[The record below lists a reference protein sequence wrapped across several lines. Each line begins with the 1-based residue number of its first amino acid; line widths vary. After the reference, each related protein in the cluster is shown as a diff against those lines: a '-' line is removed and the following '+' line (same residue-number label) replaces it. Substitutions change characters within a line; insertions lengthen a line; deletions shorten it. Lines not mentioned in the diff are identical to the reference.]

1 MPGKLVIGPE
11 GFVDLRRNPPSTTV
25 TVQGGIEL
33 PEPAQ
38 PVETV
43 PEPPAPPREETLPAV
58 QKTTDGLMLSVAES
72 VKVSKWGGRQPAK
85 LMRIDSSSGPP
96 CYAIVSKRQFD
107 RLGRYQWIGT
117 RSGHLYRKI
126 KNPIGGPDT
135 IVWLHREAA
144 QCYRN
149 DRFVAFLNGD
159 ERLCIRSNIRI
170 VGSREEVKAI
180 RRQAL
185 SVVSGSSVQKTQ
197 PQ

>member
-33 PEPAQ
+33 PAPAK

-43 PEPPAPPREETLPAV
+43 PEPPAPLREEPLPAV
-58 QKTTDGLMLSVAES
+58 QKTAEGLVLSVAES

-107 RLGRYQWIGT
+107 RLSRYQWVGT
-117 RSGHLYRKI
+117 RTGHMYRKI
-126 KNPIGGPDT
+126 KGATG
-135 IVWLHREAA
+135 VEVVEWFHRAAA
-144 QCYRN
+144 QCNRS
-149 DRFVAFLNGD
+149 DRFIGFVDGD
-159 ERLCIRSNIRI
+159 ERNCVRSNLK
-170 VGSREEVKAI
+170 VCGSKEEAKAI
-180 RRQAL
+180 RLQAL
-185 SVVSGSSVQKTQ
+185 KRVTHG
-197 PQ
+197 